1 MSVCKAYEK
10 ELLRLR
16 HWLHQHPEL
25 SMEER
30 LTTQFI
36 YDYLNAL
43 EIPCYKTG
51 DTGVIATIMLNPAY
65 KTIAIRSEIDGLPIQ
80 EATGLPFSSLYPGK
94 MHACGHD
101 AITAVTLCLAK
112 VLAEH
117 KEVLACNVRFLFE
130 PGKKPDRAQNT

>member
-25 SMEER
+25 SMEEH

-51 DTGVIATIMLNPAY
+51 DTGVIATLMLNPAY

-80 EATGLPFSSLYPGK
+80 EATGLPFPPSIRGK
-94 MHACGHD
+94 CMPA
-101 AITAVTLCLAK
+101 AMMPLQ
-112 VLAEH
+112 
-117 KEVLACNVRFLFE
+117 R
-130 PGKKPDRAQNT
+130 